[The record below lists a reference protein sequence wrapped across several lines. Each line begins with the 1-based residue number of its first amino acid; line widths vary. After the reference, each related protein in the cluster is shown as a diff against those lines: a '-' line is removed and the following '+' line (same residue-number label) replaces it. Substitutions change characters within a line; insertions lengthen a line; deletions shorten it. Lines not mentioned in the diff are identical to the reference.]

1 MVLQLLSSIGLIGS
15 KELLATLVHHLI
27 ELINRLILVD
37 QTGLTVDL
45 RKRKVAF
52 IILFHCLISTQYIER
67 LLRALTHVLQR
78 MQAADGAFMVDPF
91 ACLT

>member
-1 MVLQLLSSIGLIGS
+1 M
-15 KELLATLVHHLI
+15 LATLVHHLI

-52 IILFHCLISTQYIER
+52 IILFHCLISTQHIER

-78 MQAADGAFMVDPF
+78 MQAADDVFVVDPF

>member
-1 MVLQLLSSIGLIGS
+1 MVLQLLSSIGLIGGE
-15 KELLATLVHHLI
+15 KLLATLVHHLI

-67 LLRALTHVLQR
+67 LLRALTQV
-78 MQAADGAFMVDPF
+78 F
-91 ACLT
+91 